1 MPGDAGKEVAT
12 AESLILTDNKRTAK
26 AAVSGFGDKIFGE
39 VLGEIRGEKIV
50 GLCTRLLSTDDCTFP
65 TVSFS

>member
-1 MPGDAGKEVAT
+1 MPGDAGKDVAT
-12 AESLILTDNKRTAK
+12 AESVILTDNKRSAE
-26 AAVSGFGDKIFGE
+26 AALSGFGEKTFGE

-50 GLCTRLLSTDDCTFP
+50 GLCTRLLNTDDCTFP